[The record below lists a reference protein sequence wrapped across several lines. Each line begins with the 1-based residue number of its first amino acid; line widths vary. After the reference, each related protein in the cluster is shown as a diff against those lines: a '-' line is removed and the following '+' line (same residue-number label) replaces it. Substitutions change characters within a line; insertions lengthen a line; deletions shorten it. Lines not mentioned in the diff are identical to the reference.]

1 MNMNYQPP
9 GSKFPP
15 QVDFQDCGH
24 AATESTSLANYA
36 QWVPITPYELG
47 TYPSVS
53 VVQAYGNITPLHS
66 DGIVRSQ
73 MALQLESAPDGTVA
87 QSHQLS
93 DSTSDTNVQLVAPP
107 TNPRKRKAPTLRPDN
122 WEPVKARLIE
132 LHINQ
137 KRPLPEVKQIVEEE
151 FKPIGFT
158 AT

>member
-1 MNMNYQPP
+1 MNNYQPP

-15 QVDFQDCGH
+15 QVDIQDCGH
-24 AATESTSLANYA
+24 AATKSTSLANYA

-73 MALQLESAPDGTVA
+73 MALQLESALDGTAA
-87 QSHQLS
+87 QSYQLS
-93 DSTSDTNVQLVAPP
+93 NSTSDTNVQLVAPP